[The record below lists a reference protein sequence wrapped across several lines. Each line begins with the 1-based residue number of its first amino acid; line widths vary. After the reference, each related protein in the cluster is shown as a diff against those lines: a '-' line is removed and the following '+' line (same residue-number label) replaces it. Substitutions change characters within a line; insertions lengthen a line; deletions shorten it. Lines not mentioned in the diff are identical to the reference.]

1 MKAVLE
7 ALERLIG
14 KTISHYRVDAK
25 LGGGGMGVVYRAED
39 TRLGRGVALK
49 FLPDAMQQDR
59 QALERFQRE
68 ARAASAL
75 NHPNICTIYDI
86 DECDGQPFIA
96 MELLEGETLK
106 QRLARGAMDQE
117 EILSLGIQVAS
128 ALEAAQTRDIAHR
141 DIKPANIFIT
151 ERGQVK
157 VLDFGLAKVTHPF
170 MRRFAAVGGVGDD
183 QPTATVDA
191 DQLTT
196 PGSVLGTISYMSP
209 EQARGEDVD
218 VRTDIFS
225 FGVVLYEMATG
236 KPAFSGNTSAVIFE
250 AILNREPV
258 PPKRLNPKVPA
269 ELDAIINKA
278 LEKDAGRRY
287 QSAGQMRGDLERL
300 KRDSDSSRASAA
312 PVQPEPRSLAVLYF
326 DNATGSKEDEYF
338 RDGIT
343 EDIITEL
350 SKIRDLWVLTRSAVL
365 AYRDKPASAPDIGR
379 ELSAAYVLEGSL
391 RRAGNRLRITAR
403 LVETRTA
410 RSIWAERYDRHL
422 EDVFAIQDEIA
433 QSIAKAL
440 RLMLSEDEKQN
451 IVKQQTPDVRAY
463 DCYLRGRQFFHQFR
477 GKGFNFARQMYL
489 RAIEIDPNYARAYA
503 GIADCCSFLYMYFDS
518 SPSNLEQAEVAS
530 RKALELEPNLAEA
543 HASRGLALMLSH
555 RYDEAALEFQTA
567 VSLNPKLFEA
577 YYFYG
582 RSCLQQGKLEEA
594 SRLFTQAWKAN
605 PEDFQSPRFLA
616 MCLKSLGKTE
626 DARVSD
632 EGALEV
638 VKKHVQM
645 HPDDARAILF
655 GAGVFVQKGD
665 LDTARAWTTRA
676 MNIDSSD
683 PAILYNAACNYSLMG
698 ETGKAIDCLEKSIT
712 NGFGQREWI
721 MHDSDL
727 DPLRDNPRFI
737 ELLQQK

>member
-170 MRRFAAVGGVGDD
+170 MRRFAAVGDD